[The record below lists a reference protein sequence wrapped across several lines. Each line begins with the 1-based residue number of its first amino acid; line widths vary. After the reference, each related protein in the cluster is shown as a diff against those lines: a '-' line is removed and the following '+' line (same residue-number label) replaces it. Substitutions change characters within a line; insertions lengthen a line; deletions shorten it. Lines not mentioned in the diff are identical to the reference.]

1 MRAISTRLR
10 GRLANRP
17 DSEHQQAIVRLVIE
31 ALFFVYFL
39 LAPER
44 PDEQLQLG
52 LLIVLAD
59 MLIGLA
65 ILGWIALQPRTMPV
79 RRIIGMCNDYVFLAL
94 LMHFLGETASPIY
107 IAFLWVTIGNG
118 LRYGTRYLMTA
129 IAMGSA
135 IFVIVINT
143 TGYWLANTTLAWG
156 LTLGLVAIPL
166 YLTSLLNALT
176 RATDEARRANEAKS
190 RFLATMSHEF
200 RTPLNGIIGMAELLS
215 SMRLSSEQRECAEV
229 IQTSAQSMLVL
240 VEDVLDISA
249 IEAGKLRR
257 EDIDFRPREL
267 LRKLRL
273 MLQPQAVAK
282 GLELTDEVASEV
294 PSLLHGDSAHL
305 LQILVNLTSNAI
317 KFTEEGSVLI
327 RAHVRSREG
336 DRVALRFSV
345 RDTGIGI
352 PLEARERLFK
362 AFEQVHTG
370 MTRRYGGTGL
380 GTTIAKN
387 LTELLGGS
395 IGVDENPGGGSHFWV
410 DLSFTVADPIVAGQ
424 QSKVVSFDDPFV
436 RHRARVASMRV
447 LVADD
452 QLNNR
457 LVLGRLL
464 ERAGHRV
471 MLAEDGEDALDCME
485 RETFDLAIVDLHM
498 PGLSGLDVIKQ
509 ARVMQAGNP
518 RTPIIVLSAD
528 VTVDAMRDATAA
540 GAWTFLSKPV
550 AVPRLL
556 AVLGEIAA
564 GVERPSIPL
573 EPSPASLRPF
583 VIEELA
589 GMGLGADFLRE
600 FMEQCLSD
608 ASRCLIDMEHR
619 AVDADWE
626 GVREAAHALKGVS
639 DNIGESMLVECSAG
653 VMRSTNAELAKTWRR
668 SVANLGELLEAA
680 AIRARQEVQR
690 IASETRSLDEDHGS
704 PP

>member
-1 MRAISTRLR
+1 MRAFLTRLSA
-10 GRLANRP
+10 RLANRP
-17 DSEHQQAIVRLVIE
+17 DSEHQQAKVRLVIQ
-31 ALFFVYFL
+31 ALFLGYFL

-44 PDEQLQLG
+44 ADERLQLCLLIILADLLIG
-52 LLIVLAD
+52 LLILA
-59 MLIGLA
+59 
-65 ILGWIALQPRTMPV
+65 WIAFKPDTSHV
-79 RRIIGMCNDYVFLAL
+79 RRIIGMCNDYTFLAL
-94 LMHFLGETASPIY
+94 LMYFGGETAAPIY

-129 IAMGSA
+129 IAMAGVV
-135 IFVIVINT
+135 FVVVIKM
-143 TGYWLANTTLAWG
+143 TGYWLANATLAWG
-156 LTLGLVAIPL
+156 LTLGLVALPL

-176 RATDEARRANEAKS
+176 KATEDARRANEAKS

-215 SMRLSSEQRECAEV
+215 SMRLTSEQRECSEV

-257 EDIDFRPREL
+257 EEIDFRPREL
-267 LRKLRL
+267 LRKLRV
-273 MLQPQAVAK
+273 MLQPQATIK
-282 GLELTDEVASEV
+282 GLELTSEVAGDI
-294 PSLLHGDSAHL
+294 PSMLHGDSVHL

-317 KFTEEGSVLI
+317 KFTEDGSVSVQAI
-327 RAHVRSREG
+327 VRSRVAG
-336 DRVALRFSV
+336 RIALRFSV

-352 PLEARERLFK
+352 PLEARDRLFK

-370 MTRRYGGTGL
+370 ITRRYGGTGL

-387 LTELLGGS
+387 LAELMGGS
-395 IGVDENPGGGSHFWV
+395 IGLEQNPGGGSHFWV
-410 DLSFTVADPIVAGQ
+410 DLSFTVVDQMLSGQ

-471 MLAEDGEDALDCME
+471 VLADDGEEALDHLA
-485 RETFDLAIVDLHM
+485 RESFDVAIVDLHM
-498 PGLSGLDVIKQ
+498 PGLSGFDVIKQ
-509 ARVMQAGNP
+509 ARVMQAGAT
-518 RTPIIVLSAD
+518 RTPIVVLSAD
-528 VTVDAMRDATAA
+528 VTVDAMQEATAA

-556 AVLGEIAA
+556 GVLGEIAA
-564 GVERPSIPL
+564 GVERPSL
-573 EPSPASLRPF
+573 VSDTTTPALRPLI
-583 VIEELA
+583 IEEMA
-589 GMGLGADFLRE
+589 SMGLGAEFLRE
-600 FMEQCLSD
+600 FVEQCLRD
-608 ASRCLIDMEHR
+608 AGRCLIDMERHCIN
-619 AVDADWE
+619 ADWE

-639 DNIGESMLVECSAG
+639 DNIGDSALVECSAG
-653 VMRSTNAELAKTWRR
+653 IMRSTNTELAKQWQQSLSRLTQR
-668 SVANLGELLEAA
+668 LEAA
-680 AIRARQEVQR
+680 ASQARREVQR
-690 IASETRSLDEDHGS
+690 ITSTPRRADEDHGA